1 MKVFDVFRNLFHP
14 KGNVKFDGQA
24 LFFKNGQ
31 LYKII
36 GNKDNW
42 YDAKYIIYSGK
53 TYNMESLVD
62 IESMSIPNFIFGN
75 WMEGYGITGSLDYV
89 VRMKA
94 ANLRLKGL
102 VAESDSC
109 YKKSIELMRKS
120 GVPYDM
126 TPYLY
131 FAKDLLREG
140 RFAESE
146 QEEDKIYKL
155 FKTTREIVNSNSDS
169 RPYITQEDREYYR
182 IKYLLPNIAPK
193 SISGYTRMKKTN
205 TANFQKIYAAAI
217 SAGIEIKL

>member
-1 MKVFDVFRNLFHP
+1 MGIIDFLKRNVISP
-14 KGNVKFDGQA
+14 SNNYDGQA

-36 GNKDNW
+36 GNQENW
-42 YDAKYIIYSGK
+42 YDPKYIISDGVH
-53 TYNMESLVD
+53 YNMESLDD
-62 IESMSIPNFIFGN
+62 INSMAIPVFIFTD
-75 WMEGYGITGSLDYV
+75 WMSGYGITGSLDYV

-94 ANLRLKGL
+94 GNLRSKGL
-102 VAESDSC
+102 IAESDAC
-109 YKKSIELMRKS
+109 YRKAIELMRKS

-155 FKTTREIVNSNSDS
+155 FKTTRQIVNSNPDL

-182 IKYLLPNIAPK
+182 VKYFLPDIAPK
-193 SISGYTRMKKTN
+193 SISGYTRMKKAN
-205 TANFQKIYAAAI
+205 TVNFQKLYAAAT
-217 SAGIEIKL
+217 SSGIEIK